1 LAFGWWSM
9 ASLSGFGGAHLF
21 SATTFQQELGWI
33 KREILAEEAQG
44 FRQQPTTKPKAELLT
59 ISTAFR

>member
-1 LAFGWWSM
+1 M

-44 FRQQPTTKPKAELLT
+44 FRQQPTTKPKSRVT
-59 ISTAFR
+59 DD